1 MSAARRGA
9 IAATVL
15 LVGLVAL
22 VLSPGA
28 TRAVITAPASPM
40 SPGLSVQSVQP
51 VASTT
56 TTATSSCKPTLV
68 KPCIPSSAPVPS
80 AAPPPETTTTTI
92 TTLTYAVL
100 PGNVSIPPTATP
112 KPPPTPTP
120 SPVATTDIG
129 ASALGSDTA
138 ASTSQVVRATTVIN
152 PQPGGE
158 SSSVLPLTALA
169 FLVLVGGGAIV
180 LVTRLR

>member
-28 TRAVITAPASPM
+28 SRAE
-40 SPGLSVQSVQP
+40 SVP
-51 VASTT
+51 VASSILLAPAKPSPSPSPAPTCSTSVVNIARCTVSTTLSVTSETT
-56 TTATSSCKPTLV
+56 TTA
-68 KPCIPSSAPVPS
+68 A
-80 AAPPPETTTTTI
+80 TTT

-138 ASTSQVVRATTVIN
+138 ATTSQAVRATTVIN
-152 PQPGGE
+152 PQPGGD
-158 SSSVLPLTALA
+158 SSSVLPLTVLA